1 MVIKVKKVPI
11 KVYNSI
17 GKVKWYYILLHHIYK
32 IISLKLKGV
41 SKELILQI
49 AVKAINNFTSLD
61 GLIPIL
67 LIFSTYL

>member
-1 MVIKVKKVPI
+1 MP
-11 KVYNSI
+11 
-17 GKVKWYYILLHHIYK
+17 LHHIYK

-49 AVKAINNFTSLD
+49 AVKAVNNSTSLD

-67 LIFSTYL
+67 LVFSTYP